1 MSIGGGKETGEPREE
16 TSGTDVGAGGR
27 GRNDR
32 TGRPPPAAA
41 NPNGVVGAERAA
53 GEGLQPLDI
62 IVIAVASEACGRRR
76 RREEPR
82 DTRVAAL

>member
-1 MSIGGGKETGEPREE
+1 VSIGGGKETGEPREE

-53 GEGLQPLDI
+53 GDGSTDEQRMEMRMRTFHYS
-62 IVIAVASEACGRRR
+62 AACS
-76 RREEPR
+76 PR
-82 DTRVAAL
+82 